1 MIDVERKA
9 WILQRK
15 LKNPELAA
23 EIDAETRRLEDLQRK
38 YNPNGLR
45 LGFIWCGELDK
56 PEVENEEESRLR
68 NVNDEE
74 TKRRRNSTGNVEEE
88 GDYTT
93 VDNKKAK
100 GKKKRKVRT
109 AQFSSSPEELA
120 RVKHKKKKVRTSSEG
135 RRQVRK
141 NFYEVLTLDSTDTED
156 EIQCLDGEDN
166 VMEQEDEPRGEKEK
180 KSKKKEDQGAS
191 KNPID
196 VSGDSKDPTLSED

>member
-1 MIDVERKA
+1 MGVGTMTSPCY
-9 WILQRK
+9 ILSQG
-15 LKNPELAA
+15 
-23 EIDAETRRLEDLQRK
+23 TF
-38 YNPNGLR
+38 

-74 TKRRRNSTGNVEEE
+74 SRRRRNSTGNVEEE

-93 VDNKKAK
+93 VDNRKAK

-141 NFYEVLTLDSTDTED
+141 NFYEVLTLDSTEDED
-156 EIQCLDGEDN
+156 EIQCLDGEDD

-180 KSKKKEDQGAS
+180 KIKEKGRSRSLQEPD
-191 KNPID
+191 
-196 VSGDSKDPTLSED
+196 